1 MAKSRRKALSFL
13 IDQME
18 FAETVLSSSEL
29 GQMYTALRLY
39 AIEGTQPDMTDK
51 SDTWRAVFGLMA
63 RAQDKAETLYE
74 EACARNRAAAN
85 ARWHSVRP

>member
-29 GQMYTALRLY
+29 GQMYTADERFKRNIDKHADGTAEFAAK
-39 AIEGTQPDMTDK
+39 AI
-51 SDTWRAVFGLMA
+51 ACYC
-63 RAQDKAETLYE
+63 KAE
-74 EACARNRAAAN
+74 
-85 ARWHSVRP
+85 